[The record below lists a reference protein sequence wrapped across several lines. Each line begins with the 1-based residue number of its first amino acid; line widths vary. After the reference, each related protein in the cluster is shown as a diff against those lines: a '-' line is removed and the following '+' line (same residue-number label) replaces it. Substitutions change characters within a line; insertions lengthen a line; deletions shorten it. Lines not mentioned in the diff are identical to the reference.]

1 MRISVVFK
9 NLESSN
15 HIKSYLEEK
24 LSRLDKLLDQPAAAH
39 VRVRAEKLSRIVE
52 INLAVGRLDI
62 HASEENT
69 ELHAAI
75 DLVIDKVKKQLNK
88 HREKQNERRTR
99 AGSREPQ
106 AMELAAGGNG
116 DLYIN

>member
-9 NLESSN
+9 NLDSSN

-24 LSRLDKLLDQPAAAH
+24 LSRLDKLVDQPAAAH
-39 VRVRAEKLSRIVE
+39 AMIRAEKLRRIVE
-52 INLAVGRLDI
+52 VRLAVGRIDI
-62 HASEENT
+62 QASAENT

-75 DLVIDKVKKQLNK
+75 DLVMDKVKKQLNK
-88 HREKQNERRTR
+88 YREKQNERRTR
-99 AGSREPQ
+99 ASSREPQ
-106 AMELAAGGNG
+106 AMELAAGGAG